1 MLILS
6 LAIINY
12 LICISSWWWN
22 QLVVVESHDQRF
34 CTIFLHQCFLG
45 YHIWTQFFCSASCQ
59 TEAFGFFC
67 KQIAEGITRKFFA
80 VKAFTQLLMNF
91 FETYCTNSNIMRFF
105 DSLLF
110 LVYQNDTSSFT
121 KAKSFSNS
129 GKELLELGHK
139 LHAQT
144 INFFRPAMK

>member
-1 MLILS
+1 MYFEL
-6 LAIINY
+6 
-12 LICISSWWWN
+12 
-22 QLVVVESHDQRF
+22 VVESTCCSGITRPTFLHNFLASMFFGLSHLDA
-34 CTIFLHQCFLG
+34 IFLLSFLPDG
-45 YHIWTQFFCSASCQ
+45 SVWI
-59 TEAFGFFC
+59 FC
-67 KQIAEGITRKFFA
+67 KQIAEGITRNFFA

-110 LVYQNDTSSFT
+110 FVHQNDTSSFT

-129 GKELLELGHK
+129 DKELLEFSHK